1 MMGDLQES
9 FPAAT
14 AALNLGDERSK
25 CKKEFQELAAV
36 RLVTFNE
43 SSHS

>member
-1 MMGDLQES
+1 MMGDLQEG

-14 AALNLGDERSK
+14 VARKHGDERSK
-25 CKKEFQELAAV
+25 CKKEFQELTVV

>member
-1 MMGDLQES
+1 MMGDLQEG

-14 AALNLGDERSK
+14 VARKGDERSK